1 MICAAHA
8 VNAVHAVINVVLA
21 IVIVR
26 KNLENG
32 SNHICIKDFMKTF
45 PFDINC
51 FIKMY

>member
-26 KNLENG
+26 KNLEKGVEPYLHQRFHEN
-32 SNHICIKDFMKTF
+32 F
-45 PFDINC
+45 PF
-51 FIKMY
+51 